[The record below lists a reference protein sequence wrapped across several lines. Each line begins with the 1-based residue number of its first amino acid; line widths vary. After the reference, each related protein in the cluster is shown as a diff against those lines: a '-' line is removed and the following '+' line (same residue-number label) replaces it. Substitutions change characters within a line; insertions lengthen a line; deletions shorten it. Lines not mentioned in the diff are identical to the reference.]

1 MDSTEQL
8 NVDYFLMLEKLLP
21 RGPAWSSHDK
31 LLEGLAPAFAAVQER
46 ANDLIKESDPRQ
58 TVELIERWEACCG
71 LPDSC
76 SVPGTETLSQRQQR
90 LNAKV
95 NAVGGITED
104 FYLEVLADL
113 GYPDATITTFSGNNF
128 LCTSPCTNSLYSD
141 DWNFYWQV
149 NFTDTTNISEMTCA
163 SQCTESLRIWGDPIA
178 ECVIDKLC
186 PSHTI
191 VLFSYPPEVTGASYR
206 HINSPKR

>member
-1 MDSTEQL
+1 MDTEQL
-8 NVDYFLMLEKLLP
+8 TQNYRQQLQNLLP
-21 RGPAWSSHDK
+21 RGPAWSDNDP
-31 LLEGLAPAFAAVQER
+31 LLAGLAPAFAAVHQR
-46 ANDLIKESDPRQ
+46 AGDLVKESDPLQ
-58 TVELIERWEACCG
+58 TIELLERWESCSG

-76 SVPGTETLSQRQQR
+76 SVPGAETIAQRQRR
-90 LNAKV
+90 LNTKV
-95 NAVGGITED
+95 NAVGGITKD
-104 FYLEVLADL
+104 FYLQVLSNL
-113 GYPDATITTFSGNNF
+113 GYPDATITTLSGRGFKAN
-128 LCTSPCTNSLYSD
+128 SPCTSGLYGY